1 MLIASLI
8 RYGFG
13 GPCFPRDGRALAE
26 VARQVATVALPLD
39 TALVEAP
46 ARANVAHALFQSR
59 WLIERADLALR
70 RAASEEGGG
79 SCGGGGGGG
88 GCGSSCGEG
97 SLVGGEGGVGARARA
112 HRCVIVFDDV
122 TFKPGLGVPLVLE
135 SQKLVVAQQVI
146 ASDRLG
152 DGL

>member
-1 MLIASLI
+1 MGHRASNDLLVKQP
-8 RYGFG
+8 YFG
-13 GPCFPRDGRALAE
+13 G
-26 VARQVATVALPLD
+26 VAPHFLQQGAV
-39 TALVEAP
+39 
-46 ARANVAHALFQSR
+46 S
-59 WLIERADLALR
+59 
-70 RAASEEGGG
+70 
-79 SCGGGGGGG
+79 
-88 GCGSSCGEG
+88 
-97 SLVGGEGGVGARARA
+97 EGGVGARA